1 MKQSRWR
8 RDFLRETAALTASAP
23 LAAALPPADESPRP
37 VNQRPGE
44 AVAALVIQGGSLFDP
59 VSGTMQ
65 PGRTIVVEG
74 ERIREVGTPARP
86 AAVPRGARVIDARG
100 KFVIPG
106 LIDAHVHL
114 VHRLNFAHVTGD
126 EVLPLFLA
134 SGVTALRD
142 TGDEIV
148 AQTLVARF
156 AASHPESCPR
166 VFTASYLLDA
176 DPPIHRDIGLAVTD
190 PARVAEV
197 VADMVAWR
205 VMTLKIYARTSRAVG
220 RRIIEEG
227 HRRGLAV
234 TGHLGGYPA
243 QEAVEDGID
252 CLEHITS
259 VFDFIIP
266 AAARK
271 QPDYRANLDLENPQA
286 RALIALLAKKQVLV
300 DPTLT
305 VYRNMLLLSDL
316 PEIHRHPDVAA
327 VPERLR
333 SYWHSYRLSQGLA
346 PPTRERRRRE
356 FRKYQDLTGILHR
369 AGVPLLAGTDAPEPF
384 CPPGLSL
391 HQELELLVA
400 SGLTPGAALRAATI
414 NNARA
419 LKQADHLGSIAA
431 GKLAD
436 MVILGADPMADI
448 RNSRRIEWV
457 IRGGRVCDPKALRS
471 QVPGR

>member
-1 MKQSRWR
+1 MHMTPPHHR
-8 RDFLRETAALTASAP
+8 RDFLKQSAAITAAASFAGVAP
-23 LAAALPPADESPRP
+23 AAADQPANPARP
-37 VNQRPGE
+37 S
-44 AVAALVIQGGSLFDP
+44 ALVIQGGALFDP
-59 VSGTMQ
+59 VSGQMQ
-65 PGRTIVVEG
+65 PGRTIVIEG
-74 ERIREVGTPARP
+74 ERIRAIGTAAQPAVAP
-86 AAVPRGARVIDARG
+86 EGARVIDARG
-100 KFVIPG
+100 KFIIPG

-134 SGVTALRD
+134 SGVTTLRD

-156 AASHPESCPR
+156 AASRPELYPR

-190 PARVAEV
+190 PERVAAV

-205 VMTLKIYARTSRAVG
+205 VTTLKIYARTGRNVG

-227 HRRGLAV
+227 HRRNLAV
-234 TGHLGGYPA
+234 TGHLSAYPA

-266 AAARK
+266 PSARK
-271 QPDYRANLDLENPQA
+271 QRDHRANLDLGNPQA
-286 RALIALLAKKQVLV
+286 KALVALLAKKQTLV

-305 VYRNMLLLSDL
+305 VYRNMLLLSDV
-316 PEIHRHPDVAA
+316 PEIHNHADMAS

-333 SYWHSYRLSQGLA
+333 IYWHTYRLGQGLA
-346 PPTRERRRRE
+346 PATRERRRNE
-356 FRKYQDLTGILHR
+356 FRKYQELTGILHR

-391 HQELELLVA
+391 HLELELLVE
-400 SGLTPGAALRAATI
+400 SGLSPAAALRAATI

-419 LKQADHLGSIAA
+419 LKQADNLGSIEP

-436 MVILGADPMADI
+436 LVTLAADPTADI
-448 RNSRRIEWV
+448 RNTGRIERV
-457 IRGGRVCDPKALRS
+457 IRGGLVCDPKILRGA
-471 QVPGR
+471 VPSR

>member
-1 MKQSRWR
+1 MR
-8 RDFLRETAALTASAP
+8 RAHRRREFLKEAAAMTASASLVGVP
-23 LAAALPPADESPRP
+23 AAAEPPSPER
-37 VNQRPGE
+37 QRLQEP
-44 AVAALVIQGGSLFDP
+44 AALVIQGGSLFDP
-59 VSGTMQ
+59 LSGTMQ
-65 PGRTIVVEG
+65 PDRTIVIEG
-74 ERIREVGTPARP
+74 ERVRAIGTPAQP
-86 AAVPRGARVIDARG
+86 VVPPPGARRIDARG
-100 KFVIPG
+100 KFIIPG

-134 SGVTALRD
+134 SGVTSVRD

-148 AQTLVARF
+148 AQTLVAHY
-156 AASHPESCPR
+156 AASHPERCPR

-190 PARVAEV
+190 PARVAGV
-197 VADMVAWR
+197 VVDMVAWR
-205 VMTLKIYARTSRAVG
+205 VTTLKIYAGASRAVG
-220 RRIIEEG
+220 RRVIEEG
-227 HRRGLAV
+227 HRHGLAV
-234 TGHLGGYPA
+234 TGHLGSYPA

-266 AAARK
+266 ASART
-271 QPDYRANLDLENPQA
+271 QPDYRANLDLANPQA
-286 RALIALLAKKQVLV
+286 RALIGLLAKKQVMV

-333 SYWHSYRLSQGLA
+333 NYWHSYRLTQGLA
-346 PPTRERRRRE
+346 AATRERRRKE

-369 AGVPLLAGTDAPEPF
+369 ARVPLLAGTDAPEPF

-391 HQELELLVA
+391 HQELELLVE
-400 SGLTPGAALRAATI
+400 SGLPPAAALRAATI

-419 LKQADHLGSIAA
+419 LKQAEHLGSVEA
-431 GKLAD
+431 GKFAD
-436 MVILGADPMADI
+436 MVILSADPTTDI
-448 RNSRRIEWV
+448 RNTRRIERI
-457 IRGGRVCDPKALRS
+457 IRGGLCCDPKVVRS
-471 QVPGR
+471 AVPGR